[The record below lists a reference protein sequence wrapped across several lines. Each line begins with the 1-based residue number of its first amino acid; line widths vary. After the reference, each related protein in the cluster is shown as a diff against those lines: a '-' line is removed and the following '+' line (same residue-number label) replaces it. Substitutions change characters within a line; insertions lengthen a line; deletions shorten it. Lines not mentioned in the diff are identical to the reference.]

1 MHFGILLK
9 KKTQHHGGLKWQD
22 ALNLNMHKNKSY
34 FAKKLTSQK
43 KLPEVALPGNRH
55 TEYKMIKN

>member
-1 MHFGILLK
+1 LGYYLK

-55 TEYKMIKN
+55 AE